1 MSEKEKSGLVITVSG
16 PHGTGKSTYAR
27 ALADALHLR
36 YISAGELFRE
46 LARKQNMSLSAMSG
60 AAAEDPAIDHMLEER
75 TMNEARKGDVV
86 IDAQLAAWVAK
97 DLADAKV
104 LLTAPDN
111 VRFKRI
117 AERDRVTFEEARKQ
131 TEYRESIQH
140 SRYRKY
146 YGIDVTDLSIYDVK
160 IDTSLHP
167 IEETKKVVIESVRR
181 FLQERGRLKVPN

>member
-1 MSEKEKSGLVITVSG
+1 MREETSGLVITVSG
-16 PHGTGKSTYAR
+16 PHGTGKSTYAK

-36 YISAGELFRE
+36 YISAGELFRD
-46 LARKQNMSLSAMSG
+46 LARKQSLSLGAMSG
-60 AAAEDPAIDHMLEER
+60 RAAEDPTIDHMLEER
-75 TMNEARKGDVV
+75 TKNEARKGNVV

-104 LLTAPDN
+104 LLTASDN

-117 AERDRVTFEEARKQ
+117 AERDHVTFEEARKQ
-131 TEYRESIQH
+131 TEYRESIQQ

-146 YGIDVTDLSIYDVK
+146 YGIDVTDLSIYDLK

-167 IEETKKVVIESVRR
+167 IEETTRIVIESVRR
-181 FLQERGRLKVPN
+181 FLQEQGKLKTPS

>member
-1 MSEKEKSGLVITVSG
+1 MREKETSRLVITVSG

-46 LARKQNMSLSAMSG
+46 LARKQNLSLGAMSG
-60 AAAEDPAIDHMLEER
+60 RAAEDPAIDHMLEER
-75 TMNEARKGDVV
+75 TKNEAKKGNVV

-104 LLTAPDN
+104 LLTASDN

-117 AERDRVTFEEARKQ
+117 ADRDHVTFEEARKQ
-131 TEYRESIQH
+131 TEYRESVQQ
-140 SRYRKY
+140 SRYQKY
-146 YGIDVTDLSIYDVK
+146 YGIDVTDLSIYDVR

-167 IEETKKVVIESVRR
+167 IEETKRIVIESVRR
-181 FLQERGRLKVPN
+181 FLQERGKLNAPS